1 MLNRLVG
8 SETTVAMLKEGLN
21 ASSDAVSGIAH
32 RVANAGTPD
41 FAQALE
47 EAEATGAQQR
57 DGVDLERE
65 MVALADEQLRFEA
78 TANLLQKTYQ
88 QIRSAIRER

>member
-8 SETTVAMLKEGLN
+8 SDSTVAQLKEGLD
-21 ASSDAVSGIAH
+21 ASSQAVRRIAH

-41 FAQALE
+41 FAQALQD
-47 EAEATGAQQR
+47 AEATG
-57 DGVDLERE
+57 DEGIDLEQE

-78 TANLLQKTYQ
+78 TASLLQKQYQ
-88 QIRSAIRER
+88 QLRSAIRER